1 LGASREFVLRDSPV
15 ARAGLLARWIVIGC
29 CAAMMGAVMA
39 AHGHE
44 LVPGQALEP
53 LTLPV
58 PELPPVDPRSLLTR
72 LDAVSTLR
80 VDISESGLISIT
92 PVVGTGTE
100 SLCDAAPGTEL
111 SAPFVSSFGTLP
123 FDSSLEASPDDL
135 RLGVTHTDD
144 AAISASTYAGL
155 DWRLGL
161 ATDSFLGLAPGDEK
175 PDMGAGLELPLSL
188 RLGGLSVRVAMLDSA
203 WSSTEGAQVSASPQ
217 AVQVAYALARTLSG
231 LELSGEVG
239 IDSPGLRLDQSD
251 WRTELGLS
259 VASGIGSCTIRPQAT
274 IDLLEQDRQPQSS
287 LGAALEVDRELRS
300 GQHLGL
306 TLEYLRQ
313 DVVAGL
319 LDQDAPPQR
328 TILLRLVLL
337 RAPPS

>member
-1 LGASREFVLRDSPV
+1 VSAGTA
-15 ARAGLLARWIVIGC
+15 ARGY
-29 CAAMMGAVMA
+29 
-39 AHGHE
+39 E

-58 PELPPVDPRSLLTR
+58 PELPPMDPSSLLKR

-92 PVVGTGTE
+92 RVVGTGTE

-111 SAPFVSSFGTLP
+111 FAPFVSSFGPLP
-123 FDSSLEASPDDL
+123 FGASLGVSPDDV
-135 RLGVTHTDD
+135 RLGITHDDD
-144 AAISASTYAGL
+144 AAISASSYAGL

-161 ATDSFLGLAPGDEK
+161 ATHSSSGLALGGDK
-175 PDMGAGLELPLSL
+175 PEIAAGLELPLSL
-188 RLGGLSVRVAMLDSA
+188 GWGGLSVRTPILHSE

-217 AVQVAYALARTLSG
+217 AVQLAYALATMLSALEISGEAG
-231 LELSGEVG
+231 LE
-239 IDSPGLRLDQSD
+239 SPGLRLDQSD
-251 WRTELGLS
+251 WRTEIGLS

-287 LGAALEVDRELRS
+287 LRVALEVDRELRA
-300 GQHLGL
+300 GQHLAL
-306 TLEYLRQ
+306 MLEYLNR
-313 DVVAGL
+313 DIVAGL

-337 RAPPS
+337 RGPLS